1 MKWDDLRVFLEVART
16 GQGSGAGRVLGLDAA
31 TVGRRISALE
41 ATLGT
46 PLFTRSP
53 RGYALTEAGQRLLD
67 PAKAMELA
75 AGQAA
80 RTLGPE
86 AGRVA
91 GSVRIGAPEGVA
103 SYVLPDACAD
113 LADQNPALRVELV
126 ALPRVFSLSQREADI
141 AIGVS
146 APDAGRLRVQ
156 RVADYGLH
164 LYATPDFLAAHLIAR
179 SEDLRNVRFLGYITD
194 MIFDKELDYVPLIS
208 RDLRPQMT
216 STSLTVQLN
225 WTAQGAGIC
234 VLPDFV
240 ARARPELVRVLPE
253 DVAFTRSFFLIR
265 HDDGVGVPRIDR
277 TVDALVEALRHH
289 LRDRSA
295 T

>member
-1 MKWDDLRVFLEVART
+1 MKWDDLRVFLEVARS
-16 GQGSGAGRVLGLDAA
+16 GQGSGAGRALGLDAA

-67 PAKAMELA
+67 PAKAMEAA
-75 AGQAA
+75 AGQAT

-86 AGRVA
+86 AGGVA

-103 SYVLPDACAD
+103 SYVLPGACAR
-113 LADQNPALRVELV
+113 LADANPALRVELV

-146 APDAGRLRVQ
+146 APSAGRLRVQ
-156 RVADYGLH
+156 RVADYTLH
-164 LYATPDFLAAHLIAR
+164 LYASPALLARQPVAR
-179 SEDLRNVRFLGYITD
+179 REDLTRARFLGYITD
-194 MIFDKELDYVPLIS
+194 MIFDKELDYVPLIA

-225 WTAQGAGIC
+225 WTARGDGIC

-240 ARARPELVRVLPE
+240 ARARPDLVRVLPE
-253 DVAFTRSFFLIR
+253 EVAFTRSFYLIR

-277 TVDALVEALRHH
+277 TVDALVDALR
-289 LRDRSA
+289 RDLK
-295 T
+295 